1 MKYIKEIAEF
11 KAEQKSAV
19 TLGKFDG
26 VHRGHRKLIR
36 RVLEAAGERQLT
48 PTVFTFDVPPQAALG
63 AARFQTLMIN
73 QERRDF
79 LEQLGIQTLVEGHF
93 SELKDMEAEA
103 FVKEILV
110 DRLKAV
116 HFVVGPDFHFGK
128 NRKGSPEFLKQLGE
142 TLGFT
147 VEILSK
153 EMDGERVIGSSY
165 IREELRQGRIEKA
178 NQLLGYTY
186 FITGQVVHGRHQ
198 GSGFG
203 FPTIN
208 LIPSP
213 EKLLPPRGVYA
224 SRTKIAG
231 KVYRGVSNLGVKP
244 TVRGT
249 FEGLETY
256 LFRCDEDLYGR
267 EARVELLAFLR
278 PEEKF
283 PSVEAL
289 KQQLRKDVKAA
300 ERIF

>member
-1 MKYIKEIAEF
+1 M
-11 KAEQKSAV
+11 

-63 AARFQTLMIN
+63 AARFQTLMTN

-116 HFVVGPDFHFGK
+116 HFVGGTGIFHFGK

-165 IREELRQGRIEKA
+165 IREELRQGEDRKGQPTAGIHVFYYRPGGSRQAPGKRI
-178 NQLLGYTY
+178 
-186 FITGQVVHGRHQ
+186 
-198 GSGFG
+198 
-203 FPTIN
+203 
-208 LIPSP
+208 
-213 EKLLPPRGVYA
+213 
-224 SRTKIAG
+224 
-231 KVYRGVSNLGVKP
+231 
-244 TVRGT
+244 
-249 FEGLETY
+249 
-256 LFRCDEDLYGR
+256 
-267 EARVELLAFLR
+267 
-278 PEEKF
+278 
-283 PSVEAL
+283 
-289 KQQLRKDVKAA
+289 
-300 ERIF
+300 RISHH

>member
-1 MKYIKEIAEF
+1 MRCGKLEIYKRNCGF

-26 VHRGHRKLIR
+26 VHRGHSKLIR

-63 AARFQTLMIN
+63 AARFQTLMTN

-128 NRKGSPEFLKQLGE
+128 NRKGSPEFLNSWRDLGLYCGDPFQGNGRRAGDRQQLYPGRTPAGE
-142 TLGFT
+142 DRKGQPTAGIH
-147 VEILSK
+147 V
-153 EMDGERVIGSSY
+153 
-165 IREELRQGRIEKA
+165 
-178 NQLLGYTY
+178 

-198 GSGFG
+198 GSGFD
-203 FPTIN
+203 FPP
-208 LIPSP
+208 LI
-213 EKLLPPRGVYA
+213 
-224 SRTKIAG
+224 
-231 KVYRGVSNLGVKP
+231 
-244 TVRGT
+244 
-249 FEGLETY
+249 
-256 LFRCDEDLYGR
+256 
-267 EARVELLAFLR
+267 
-278 PEEKF
+278 
-283 PSVEAL
+283 
-289 KQQLRKDVKAA
+289 
-300 ERIF
+300 